1 MYVWTIGIQHFHL
14 SWTSPL
20 QVVEVDSS
28 DKEEMCSLAR
38 AMPKSPGPK
47 GRGDTPGDPR
57 APRCGPRGPGFPGE
71 YPLKSISKRFT
82 NPGLT
87 WFLNVFKDNR
97 NDEDPIALRANFAG

>member
-1 MYVWTIGIQHFHL
+1 MYVYMYVWTIGIQHFHL

-57 APRCGPRGPGFPGE
+57 APPVWAPGPRVPRGVPP
-71 YPLKSISKRFT
+71 KIHK
-82 NPGLT
+82 
-87 WFLNVFKDNR
+87 
-97 NDEDPIALRANFAG
+97 